1 MNRSLLLI
9 CISLSFA
16 IHAEEIED
24 VLIDIFQNNKEC
36 NQEFRDALGTQA
48 KLSEIFDTDLK
59 INLDQLEKIFN
70 SFCNP
75 EIVDSK
81 SFLKISE
88 EIFKHF
94 NEMSSLIYAI
104 HLSKFEY
111 YFNDLSP
118 QAILSNVL
126 AELELIEANKE
137 KFSKDGN
144 LVNIFENLL
153 IAIDLL
159 SLSEFGDHDN
169 ELQNINRDVNF
180 LLTYLESFI
189 MSSISSDIDLSNLQR
204 IGQLLMQVRMNKM
217 TNFNFY
223 GSSVE
228 QFAQREEFIKV
239 YLKKYKNGFIDYLEF
254 DEIISSQSNSEL
266 GQFNFQLS
274 FSVDQAQELASVTVG
289 VNTFNKPTESGLF
302 YFDFTDRLLIEKFDE
317 APESIL
323 LRLLA
328 AFNYSG
334 DQYCGLLEK
343 TMLVNEAQPKTYI
356 NSVGLNILKYGCQND
371 IRFLTQSIRDNIALL
386 DTNIFN
392 DYDFD
397 LRYDLFTD
405 SILYNH
411 RAVLTVV
418 ISDLGVDNNNKEY
431 IDDFYSAMYE
441 YATKLLQSLSS
452 ESKIK
457 SYESLSLLN
466 LVIQLVNINSD
477 YLSDSNANADDQA
490 KLLNLNNLF
499 RSKVSVDPEEL
510 KKELQDLNPN
520 ENESSIVAMGLSFS
534 ILNAMADIYP
544 DFTPESSAKFIN
556 VLAELN
562 QQDRKFIQLVD
573 NLDLIKFFL
582 DNIDDLH
589 ISQSVEAILQR
600 PSLEK
605 WNIFK
610 DLLSIEV
617 YVDYVLVSANQS
629 RQKNRTPL
637 LEKRVNQLL
646 RLRPDE
652 ISIEKF
658 KDIFIKSTN
667 NKDLSNL
674 LILYDDA
681 QKKYRN
687 LIDSRILL
695 NQGIYA
701 LSSDSR
707 ANLELQYK
715 GDLLNIQTELFSKYY
730 EQEIT
735 NLFNFDVTTID
746 FIQNALA
753 QEEVMLSMLAGNFF
767 TFSLIVSSD
776 RFTLTPLLAST
787 VMSGDKINEYLESLS
802 NPGISIK
809 QDLPE
814 YFYNYFLTPLEIID
828 AQAATIPINTVYVVP
843 DIHFST
849 LPLHASYDGIKKE
862 WAIEKYSFQYLSSE
876 KLILY
881 LNKKEISDRDS
892 FVGFGNPTL
901 SRDSLK
907 NQVDNFFSNRGELDV
922 SLIKELSS
930 LPETQVELNKVS
942 SFFLNT
948 KLFFQDMALESNL
961 SDPKVQNA
969 DLIAFA
975 THSVRGMNKFYND
988 RGLVLTPI
996 SNNEFEKDGFL
1007 SSMEIKKLDL
1017 LKNPTII
1024 LTACNTFEAPY
1035 YRSQPYSG
1043 IASSFME
1050 AGANSVLL
1058 SLWNINSLSAKEF
1071 NESLFQNS
1079 NSFYLGDRVQDSMIS
1094 MINSEKYAHPHYW
1107 APYVYLGR

>member
-24 VLIDIFQNNKEC
+24 LLVDIFQNNKEC
-36 NQEFRDALGTQA
+36 TQEFRYTLGTQV

-59 INLDQLEKIFN
+59 VNLDVLEKIFD

-75 EIVDSK
+75 ETVDSQF
-81 SFLKISE
+81 FLEVSE

-104 HLSKFEY
+104 HLSKFEF
-111 YFNDLSP
+111 YFNDLPP
-118 QAILSNVL
+118 QAILSNLL
-126 AELELIEANKE
+126 AEAELIEANKE

-159 SLSEFGDHDN
+159 SLSEFSDHDN

-189 MSSISSDIDLSNLQR
+189 MTSISSDIDLSNLQR
-204 IGQLLMQVRMNKM
+204 IGQLLMQIRMNKM

-239 YLKKYKNGFIDYLEF
+239 YLNNYKNGFIDYLEF
-254 DEIISSQSNSEL
+254 DEIINSQSNSEL
-266 GQFNFQLS
+266 GQFKFQLS
-274 FSVDQAQELASVTVG
+274 FSADQAQQLASVTVG
-289 VNTFNKPTESGLF
+289 VNAFNKPTESGLF

-317 APESIL
+317 APEPIL

-328 AFNYSG
+328 TFNYSG
-334 DQYCGLLEK
+334 DQYCELLEK
-343 TMLVNEAQPKTYI
+343 TMLVDKEQPKTYI

-411 RAVLTVV
+411 RAVLTVL
-418 ISDLGVDNNNKEY
+418 ISDLGVDNKEH

-441 YATKLLQSLSS
+441 YATKLLQSFSS
-452 ESKIK
+452 ESRIK

-466 LVIQLVNINSD
+466 LVIQLVNINTD
-477 YLSDSNANADDQA
+477 YLSNSNTDDQA
-490 KLLNLNNLF
+490 RLLNLNSLF
-499 RSKVSVDPEEL
+499 RSKVSVDPDEL

-520 ENESSIVAMGLSFS
+520 ENESSLVAMGLSFS
-534 ILNAMADIYP
+534 ILNAMTDIDP
-544 DFTPESSAKFIN
+544 DFTPESSTKFIN
-556 VLAELN
+556 TLAELN
-562 QQDRKFIQLVD
+562 QQDEKLIQLLD

-582 DNIDDLH
+582 DNIDDFH

-600 PSLEK
+600 PSLDK

-652 ISIEKF
+652 ISIEKY

-667 NKDLSNL
+667 NQDLSNL
-674 LILYDDA
+674 LILYDNA

-695 NQGIYA
+695 NQGVYA

-715 GDLLNIQTELFSKYY
+715 GDLLNIQTELFSEYY
-730 EQEIT
+730 EQEVT

-753 QEEVMLSMLAGNFF
+753 QEEVMFSMLAGNFF

-776 RFTLTPLLAST
+776 RFWLTPLLAST
-787 VMSGDKINEYLESLS
+787 GMSGDKINEYLESLS
-802 NPGISIK
+802 NPEIAV
-809 QDLPE
+809 QEDLPE
-814 YFYNYFLTPLEIID
+814 YFYDYFLTPLEMID
-828 AQAATIPINTVYVVP
+828 AQAPSIPIKTVYVVP

-881 LNKKEISDRDS
+881 LNKKEISGRDS

-901 SRDSLK
+901 SRDSLR

-942 SFFLNT
+942 SFFLNK
-948 KLFFQDMALESNL
+948 KLFFKDQALESNL
-961 SDPKVQNA
+961 SDPGVQNA

-996 SNNEFEKDGFL
+996 SSNEFEKDGFL
-1007 SSMEIKKLDL
+1007 SSMEIKELDL